1 MRIPFE
7 LFFWVLAL
15 LGVWGIDIGGEST
28 HLSLCPLDQLGVN
41 WCPGCGMGRS
51 MKLFLTGAFKASFA
65 THPLGGFALLV
76 ILLRIIELIRNLIK
90 WKHYGKCA
98 KASS

>member
-7 LFFWVLAL
+7 LCFWVITL
-15 LGVWGIDIGGEST
+15 LGICGIAIGNEAT
-28 HLSLCPLDQLGVN
+28 HFSLCPLDQLGFP
-41 WCPGCGMGRS
+41 WCPGCGLGRS

-65 THPLGGFALLV
+65 MHPLGGFAVLV
-76 ILLRIIELIRNLIK
+76 IVLRIIELIRNLIK
-90 WKHYGKCA
+90 WKHYGKRA